1 VENQKVEPLCILKDN
16 EEYSKLMKN
25 VNKQLK
31 TDYTLAVYKVYKEH
45 IPCIYC
51 VIQKYIINCDSW

>member
-1 VENQKVEPLCILKDN
+1 
-16 EEYSKLMKN
+16 MKN
-25 VNKQLK
+25 VNKQQK